1 MLNLASMDELLGAC
15 QSLESYAE
23 CRGNVH
29 LSMCPGRG
37 PQPSSD
43 AQKVTPWPGTMMR
56 RNDSPRK
63 EQGSGAGRPGQTY
76 SPLPA

>member
-1 MLNLASMDELLGAC
+1 MLNLASMDELLGAR
-15 QSLESYAE
+15 QSLKSYAE
-23 CRGNVH
+23 CRGNGH

-37 PQPSSD
+37 PQPSFD
-43 AQKVTPWPGTMMR
+43 ARKVIPRPSTMMR
-56 RNDSPRK
+56 RNDSPQK